1 MRETPE
7 FVFDFLRWGTAGI
20 VLVVGISVGLFWCL
34 KRWSDRKARE
44 HDIKIDASR
53 RP

>member
-1 MRETPE
+1 MREGPE
-7 FVFDFLRWGTAGI
+7 FVLRFLRWGTAGV
-20 VLVVGISVGLFWCL
+20 VLVVGISVALFWLL

-44 HDIKIDASR
+44 HDLKTGPSR

>member
-7 FVFDFLRWGTAGI
+7 FVFEFLRWGTAGV
-20 VLVVGISVGLFWCL
+20 VLVVGLSVALFWWL
-34 KRWSDRKARE
+34 KRTSDRKARE
-44 HDIKIDASR
+44 HDEKAGARR